1 LQDPPL
7 PTVTSSREA
16 IVRAYVGGWRAR
28 IGLIYP
34 SSGKR
39 DQDFQQLAPD
49 GVTVHITRV
58 ALSDPADLEHI
69 GRMSETRNLV
79 AAARLLADLQPHCI
93 SWADTSGSFMFGP
106 NGATEQAEAIRRA
119 TGVPA
124 STTSTA
130 VLLAL
135 RRLRVRRV
143 AVASPYIDE
152 VNRKLVEFFT
162 SHDFEIGRLR
172 SLELSQEGAIHRAS
186 PETVYRLA
194 RAAWFDGAEALFIPC
209 TDFEAINLIHLLER
223 NLGKPVVT
231 ANQATMWHALRLAG
245 ITDGIAGFGQ
255 LMEMDLPLADLTGPQ
270 DPARTGPVLVH
281 HSSPEVTTGPT

>member
-1 LQDPPL
+1 
-7 PTVTSSREA
+7 V
-16 IVRAYVGGWRAR
+16 IVPGYGCGWRAR

-49 GVTVHITRV
+49 GVSVHITRV

-69 GRMSETRNLV
+69 GRMSETQNLV
-79 AAARLLADLQPHCI
+79 AAARLLADLQPDCI

-106 NGATEQAEAIRRA
+106 KGPTEQENAIRQA
-119 TGVPA
+119 TAVPA

-135 RRLRVRRV
+135 RRLGVRRV

-162 SHDFEIGRLR
+162 SHDLEIGRLR
-172 SLELSQEGAIHRAS
+172 SLELSQEGAIHRAP

-194 RAAWFDGAEALFIPC
+194 RAAWFDGAEALFIPFN
-209 TDFEAINLIHLLER
+209 DFEAINLSHLLER

-245 ITDGIAGFGQ
+245 VTDGVAGFGH
-255 LMEMDLPLADLTGPQ
+255 LMEMDLPPAD
-270 DPARTGPVLVH
+270 
-281 HSSPEVTTGPT
+281 

>member
-1 LQDPPL
+1 VPG
-7 PTVTSSREA
+7 
-16 IVRAYVGGWRAR
+16 YGWRAR

-39 DQDFQQLAPD
+39 DQDFGRLVPE
-49 GVTVHITRV
+49 GVSVHITRI
-58 ALSDPADLEHI
+58 ALSGPADLEHI
-69 GRMSETRNLV
+69 GRMSETENLV
-79 AAARLLADLQPHCI
+79 QAARLLADLDPACI

-106 NGATEQAEAIRRA
+106 KGATEQQEAIRAA

-152 VNRKLVEFFT
+152 VNRKLVEFL
-162 SHDFEIGRLR
+162 SGHDLEIGRLK
-172 SLELSQEGAIHRAS
+172 SLELSHEGAIHRAL
-186 PETVYRLA
+186 PEAVYRLA
-194 RAAWFDGAEALFIPC
+194 RAAWFDGADALFIPC
-209 TDFEAINLIHLLER
+209 TDFEAIDLISPLER
-223 NLGKPVVT
+223 DLGRPVIT

-245 ITDGIAGFGQ
+245 IADGVDGFGQ
-255 LMEMDLPLADLTGPQ
+255 LMELDLA
-270 DPARTGPVLVH
+270 PAR
-281 HSSPEVTTGPT
+281 

>member
-1 LQDPPL
+1 
-7 PTVTSSREA
+7 VTSSREA
-16 IVRAYVGGWRAR
+16 IAPGYGWGWRAR

-39 DQDFQQLAPD
+39 DQDFQRLAPD
-49 GVTVHITRV
+49 GVSVHITRV

-69 GRMSETRNLV
+69 GRMSETQNLV
-79 AAARLLADLQPHCI
+79 AAARLLADLHPDCI

-106 NGATEQAEAIRRA
+106 KGATVQVDAIRQA

-162 SHDFEIGRLR
+162 DHGYEIGRLR
-172 SLELSQEGAIHRAS
+172 SLELSQEGAIHRAA

-194 RAAWFDGAEALFIPC
+194 RAAWFEGAEALFIPC
-209 TDFEAINLIHLLER
+209 TDFEAINLIDALER

-245 ITDGIAGFGQ
+245 ITEGVGGFGQ
-255 LMEMDLPLADLTGPQ
+255 LMEMDLPSANQTALADPFPSSPL
-270 DPARTGPVLVH
+270 LVH
-281 HSSPEVTTGPT
+281 QPSPEATIGPT

>member
-1 LQDPPL
+1 M
-7 PTVTSSREA
+7 
-16 IVRAYVGGWRAR
+16 RAYVGGWRAR

-79 AAARLLADLQPHCI
+79 AAARLLADLQPDCI

-106 NGATEQAEAIRRA
+106 NGATEQVEAIRRA

-152 VNRKLVEFFT
+152 VNCKLVEFFT

-245 ITDGIAGFGQ
+245 ITDGVAGFGQ
-255 LMEMDLPLADLTGPQ
+255 LMEMAAFGGSDGSPGSGSYRPCPRPPFVSGGHD
-270 DPARTGPVLVH
+270 RTDIA
-281 HSSPEVTTGPT
+281 

>member
-1 LQDPPL
+1 
-7 PTVTSSREA
+7 
-16 IVRAYVGGWRAR
+16 VRAYVGGWRAR

-79 AAARLLADLQPHCI
+79 AAARLLADLRPDCI

-106 NGATEQAEAIRRA
+106 NGATEQVEAIRRA

-162 SHDFEIGRLR
+162 SHDFEIGRLGVSSSR
-172 SLELSQEGAIHRAS
+172 RRAPS
-186 PETVYRLA
+186 TARRRRPSIDSRGPRGSTVRRRCSS
-194 RAAWFDGAEALFIPC
+194 RA
-209 TDFEAINLIHLLER
+209 
-223 NLGKPVVT
+223 
-231 ANQATMWHALRLAG
+231 
-245 ITDGIAGFGQ
+245 
-255 LMEMDLPLADLTGPQ
+255 
-270 DPARTGPVLVH
+270 
-281 HSSPEVTTGPT
+281 PTSRQST

>member
-1 LQDPPL
+1 MQGDG
-7 PTVTSSREA
+7 
-16 IVRAYVGGWRAR
+16 YGWRAR

-39 DQDFQQLAPD
+39 DRDFQRLAPD
-49 GVTVHITRV
+49 GVSVHITRV
-58 ALSDPADLEHI
+58 ALSDPADLEQI

-79 AAARLLADLQPHCI
+79 AAARLLADLQPDCI

-106 NGATEQAEAIRRA
+106 TGATGQEDAIRQA

-135 RRLRVRRV
+135 RGLGVRRV
-143 AVASPYIDE
+143 AVASPYLDE
-152 VNRKLVEFFT
+152 VNQKLVEFFT
-162 SHDFEIGRLR
+162 SHGFEIGRLR
-172 SLELSQEGAIHRAS
+172 SLELSQEGAIHRAP

-194 RAAWFDGAEALFIPC
+194 RAAWFDGAEALFLPC

-223 NLGKPVVT
+223 NLGRPVVT

-245 ITDGIAGFGQ
+245 ISDGVAGFGQ
-255 LMEMDLPLADLTGPQ
+255 LMEMDLPPAD
-270 DPARTGPVLVH
+270 
-281 HSSPEVTTGPT
+281 